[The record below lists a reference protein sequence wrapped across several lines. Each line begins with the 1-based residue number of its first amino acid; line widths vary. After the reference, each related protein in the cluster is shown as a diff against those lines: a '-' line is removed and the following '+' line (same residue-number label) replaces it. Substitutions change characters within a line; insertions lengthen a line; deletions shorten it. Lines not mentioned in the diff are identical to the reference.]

1 MEYICFFILAHR
13 RNEVRVTDEVSQQL
27 QILSSV
33 DSTADRNICNMSYIA
48 VHRSYLMQ
56 YISVLTEG

>member
-1 MEYICFFILAHR
+1 MEFICFFILAHG

-27 QILSSV
+27 QILTSV
-33 DSTADRNICNMSYIA
+33 DSTADHNIYNMSYIT

-56 YISVLTEG
+56 YNSVLAEG